1 MSGKVWMVGAG
12 PGDPELITVRGREA
26 LQAAD
31 VIVYDEEVNP
41 DFLHLAPDG
50 VEVLNVGQQPLL
62 HSMSRNEITNLLVQ
76 RAQDG
81 LQVVRLLGGDP
92 FVFGPGVHEAEAVA
106 AAGVTFE
113 IVPGVTS
120 TVAAPAYAGI
130 PVLHPNFGRS
140 YAVLAGNPPD
150 TAPESLIDW
159 SRLATSVDT
168 LVFPYARD
176 NLDAL
181 ARRLIAHGRAPETPA
196 AVVSWGADTRQMT
209 VVGTLADIAQR
220 VEDLGVAASAITVVG
235 NVVTLREQLRW
246 YDDRPLHGRRVLL
259 ARTRDGASD
268 IKRLLQA
275 EGAQVVELPTQEIV
289 DLVAPEI
296 IGRVVD
302 ALIDGQ
308 YSWVIFSSPRT
319 VELLFR
325 HLTALG
331 RDTRSFHGV
340 EIVAMGPGTEEAL
353 ADRGVLADLIVES
366 PTTEAVLTA
375 LRGRDLA
382 RRRVLLPRAEE
393 IHRKLLKEL
402 RAAGAEV
409 EDVPLYIASV
419 PRQPNREALALLKRG
434 EIDAVVFPAS
444 IAVTNLI
451 GMLAGQTDL
460 LGRVTIACIGPV
472 TVHEAHK
479 ASLRVDVI
487 AEPASPAGLVRALGE
502 HAARY
507 GTLSPAVHR
516 GSK

>member
-1 MSGKVWMVGAG
+1 MNGKVWMVGVG

-31 VIVYDEEVNP
+31 VVVYDGAVNP
-41 DFLHLAPDG
+41 DLLYLAPEG
-50 VEVLNVGQQPLL
+50 AEVLNVVQQPLL
-62 HSMSRNEITNLLVQ
+62 HSMTSEEITHLLVQ

-92 FVFGPGVHEAEAVA
+92 FVFGPGVRESEAVA

-130 PVLHPNFGRS
+130 PILHPDFGRS
-140 YAVLAGNPPD
+140 YAVLAGNAPD

-168 LVFPYARD
+168 LVFPAARD
-176 NLDAL
+176 NLVAL
-181 ARRLIAHGRAPETPA
+181 TQHLIANGRAPETPA
-196 AVVSWGADTRQMT
+196 AVVGWGADTRQMT
-209 VVGTLADIAQR
+209 VVGTLADIAQG
-220 VEDLGVAASAITVVG
+220 VEDAGLPAPAITVVG
-235 NVVTLREQLRW
+235 DVVRLREQLRW
-246 YDDRPLHGRRVLL
+246 YDDRPLHGRRILL
-259 ARTRDGASD
+259 ARTRHGASD

-296 IGRVVD
+296 IGRIAD

-308 YSWVIFSSPRT
+308 YSWVVFSSPRT

-340 EIVAMGPGTEEAL
+340 EILAMGPGTEEAL
-353 ADRGVLADLIVES
+353 ADHGLIADLIVES
-366 PTTEAVLTA
+366 PSADAVLTA
-375 LRGRDLA
+375 LRGRDLT

-393 IHRKLLKEL
+393 IHRNLLKGL
-402 RAAGAEV
+402 RQAGAEV

-419 PRQPNREALALLKRG
+419 PREPNRGALALLKHG
-434 EIDAVVFPAS
+434 EIDAVAFPAS
-444 IAVTNLI
+444 VAVTNLV
-451 GMLAGQTDL
+451 GMLGDQVDL
-460 LGRVTIACIGPV
+460 LRNVTIACVGPIS
-472 TVHEAHK
+472 VHEAQK
-479 ASLRVDVI
+479 AGLRVDVV
-487 AEPASPAGLVRALGE
+487 AEPASPTGLVRSLSAY
-502 HAARY
+502 AARHSLANAA
-507 GTLSPAVHR
+507 GIR